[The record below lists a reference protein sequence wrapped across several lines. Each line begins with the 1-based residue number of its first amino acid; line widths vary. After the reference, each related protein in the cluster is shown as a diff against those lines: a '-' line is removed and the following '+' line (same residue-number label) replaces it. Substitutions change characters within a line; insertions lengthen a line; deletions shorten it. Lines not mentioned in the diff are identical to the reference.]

1 MLNKHLGCACCSTY
15 AVLPNNGVLFCHL
28 QDLVQ
33 IALVESNSAR
43 DNRIIYPK
51 LVKIVDL

>member
-43 DNRIIYPK
+43 DTRIIYPK